1 MEQFCL
7 SFEFNEDFLIL
18 LFDNVY
24 ASEFGTFLGTC
35 QMDRENL
42 FVSTRTASLWSYV
55 NYSEN
60 LKKYVNPLYEK
71 NMAVL
76 WPSIYPHSISLWT
89 GLFLRHMRVE
99 EPFSEAKSEVVKV
112 CEEHEQARLKVEK
125 LKK

>member
-35 QMDRENL
+35 QMDREIL
-42 FVSTRTASLWSYV
+42 FVSTRTASIWSYV
-55 NYSEN
+55 NYPKN
-60 LKKYVNPLYEK
+60 LKKFINPLYQK
-71 NMAVL
+71 NMAVI
-76 WPSIYPHSISLWT
+76 WPSLYPQSMSLWT
-89 GLFLRHMRVE
+89 GLFLRHQRNE
-99 EPFSEAKSEVVKV
+99 EPFIEAKTELIKM
-112 CEEHEQARLKVEK
+112 CDEHEQARLRIEN